1 MLKFL
6 IMKKIYFLSVLLILV
21 SCSLSVE
28 KKVYGKGAVSSVT
41 VEEFAAEIGREGV
54 QLVDVRTA
62 GEYAAGSIDGSI
74 NIDVGSGHFGAD
86 ADSLLDK
93 KRTVAVYCRS
103 GRRSKEASEKLVKLG
118 YTNIVEFGGILD
130 WKGNIVTDQ

>member
-1 MLKFL
+1 MLLKFL
-6 IMKKIYFLSVLLILV
+6 IMKKIYFLSVLLMLV

-41 VEEFAAEIGREGV
+41 VEEFAAAIGREGV

-74 NIDVGSGHFGAD
+74 NIDVESGHFGEA

-93 KRTVAVYCRS
+93 KQTVAVYCRS
-103 GRRSKEASEKLVKLG
+103 GRRSKKAAEILSMMGFDVVELDKG
-118 YTNIVEFGGILD
+118 YNGWIESAR
-130 WKGNIVTDQ
+130 

>member
-1 MLKFL
+1 
-6 IMKKIYFLSVLLILV
+6 MKKIYFLSVLLMLV
-21 SCSLSVE
+21 SCTLSVE
-28 KKVYGKGAVSSVT
+28 KKVYGKGAVSSVS

-62 GEYAAGSIDGSI
+62 EEYAAGSIDGSI
-74 NIDVGSGHFGAD
+74 NIDVNSGHFGAD

-103 GRRSKEASEKLVKLG
+103 GRRSKKAAEILSMMGFDVVELDKG
-118 YTNIVEFGGILD
+118 Y
-130 WKGNIVTDQ
+130 KGWIESMK

>member
-1 MLKFL
+1 M
-6 IMKKIYFLSVLLILV
+6 
-21 SCSLSVE
+21 
-28 KKVYGKGAVSSVT
+28 SSVS

-62 GEYAAGSIDGSI
+62 EEYAAGSIDGSI
-74 NIDVGSGHFGAD
+74 NIDVNSGHFGAD

-103 GRRSKEASEKLVKLG
+103 GRRSKKAAEILSMMGFDVVELDKG
-118 YTNIVEFGGILD
+118 Y
-130 WKGNIVTDQ
+130 KGWIESMK

>member
-1 MLKFL
+1 MLLKFL
-6 IMKKIYFLSVLLILV
+6 IMKKIYFLSVLLMLV

-28 KKVYGKGAVSSVT
+28 KKVYGKGRVSSVS
-41 VEEFAAEIGREGV
+41 VEEFAAAIGREGV

-74 NIDVGSGHFGAD
+74 NIDVNSGHFGAD

-93 KRTVAVYCRS
+93 EQTVAVYCRS
-103 GRRSKEASEKLVKLG
+103 GRRSKKAAEILSMMGFDVVELDKG
-118 YTNIVEFGGILD
+118 YNGWIGSAR
-130 WKGNIVTDQ
+130 

>member
-1 MLKFL
+1 MLLKIL
-6 IMKKIYFLSVLLILV
+6 IMKKIYFLSLLLMLV
-21 SCSLSVE
+21 SCNLSVE
-28 KKVYGKGAVSSVT
+28 KKVYGKGTVRSVT
-41 VEEFAAEIGREGV
+41 VEEFAAAIGREGV

-74 NIDVGSGHFGAD
+74 NIDVNSGHFGAD

-103 GRRSKEASEKLVKLG
+103 GRRSKKAAEILSMMGFDVVELDKG
-118 YTNIVEFGGILD
+118 YNGWIENA
-130 WKGNIVTDQ
+130 K

>member
-1 MLKFL
+1 MILKLL
-6 IMKKIYFLSVLLILV
+6 IMKKIYFLSVLLMLV

-28 KKVYGKGAVSSVT
+28 KKVYGKGAVRSVT
-41 VEEFAAEIGREGV
+41 VEEFAAAIGREGV

-74 NIDVGSGHFGAD
+74 NIDVNSGHFGEA

-93 KRTVAVYCRS
+93 KQTVAVYCRS
-103 GRRSKEASEKLVKLG
+103 GRRSKKAAEILSMMGFDVVELDKG
-118 YTNIVEFGGILD
+118 YNGWIESAR
-130 WKGNIVTDQ
+130 

>member
-1 MLKFL
+1 
-6 IMKKIYFLSVLLILV
+6 MKKIYFLSVLLMLA
-21 SCSLSVE
+21 SCTLSVE
-28 KKVYGKGAVSSVT
+28 KKVYGKGAVSSVS

-74 NIDVGSGHFGAD
+74 NIDVNSGHFGAD

-103 GRRSKEASEKLVKLG
+103 GRRSKKAAEILSMMGFDVVELDKG
-118 YTNIVEFGGILD
+118 Y
-130 WKGNIVTDQ
+130 KGWIESMK

>member
-1 MLKFL
+1 
-6 IMKKIYFLSVLLILV
+6 MKKIYFLSVLLMLA
-21 SCSLSVE
+21 SCTLSVE
-28 KKVYGKGAVSSVT
+28 KKVYGKGAVSSVS

-74 NIDVGSGHFGAD
+74 NIDVNSGHFGAE

-103 GRRSKEASEKLVKLG
+103 GRRSKKAAEILSMMGFDVVELDKG
-118 YTNIVEFGGILD
+118 Y
-130 WKGNIVTDQ
+130 KGWIESMK

>member
-1 MLKFL
+1 
-6 IMKKIYFLSVLLILV
+6 MKKIYFLSVLLMLV

-28 KKVYGKGAVSSVT
+28 KKTYGKGTVRSVT

-74 NIDVGSGHFGAD
+74 NIDVNSGHFGEA

-93 KRTVAVYCRS
+93 TQTVAVYCRS
-103 GRRSKEASEKLVKLG
+103 GRRSKKAAEILSMMGFDVVELDKG
-118 YTNIVEFGGILD
+118 YNGWIESAR
-130 WKGNIVTDQ
+130 

>member
-1 MLKFL
+1 MLLKSL
-6 IMKKIYFLSVLLILV
+6 IMKKIYFLSVLLMLV

-41 VEEFAAEIGREGV
+41 VEEFAAAIGSEGV

-74 NIDVGSGHFGAD
+74 NIDVESGHFGEA

-103 GRRSKEASEKLVKLG
+103 GRRSKKAAEILSMMGFDVVELDKG
-118 YTNIVEFGGILD
+118 YNGWIESAR
-130 WKGNIVTDQ
+130 